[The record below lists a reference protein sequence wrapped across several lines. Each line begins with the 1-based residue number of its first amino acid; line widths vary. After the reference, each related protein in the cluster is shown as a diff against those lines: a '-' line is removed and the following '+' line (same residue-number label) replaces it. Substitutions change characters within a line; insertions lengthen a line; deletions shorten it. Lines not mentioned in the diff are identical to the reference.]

1 MPRVDTV
8 LQGFTVG
15 TDQGLLGF
23 CTVTLIR
30 GSRNILVD
38 AAQVGR
44 RQVLLQR
51 LSALGVAPN
60 DIDVVFLTHAH
71 WDHILNMD
79 LFPNAEFLIHP
90 AEREYAKHPHE
101 HDWATPKYT
110 SLILESY
117 RLREVQEGQEIDE
130 GVQVIDTPGHTPGSI
145 SLLVQSPDGRAAL
158 CGDTM
163 HNSWSAVSGLP
174 RLVFWDVE
182 KAKASIRKILDRSD
196 VVYPGHDRPF
206 RLVAGRVHYVER
218 TGIKIFG
225 LPQPGDGEGPH
236 GITYGLEPPMATMAF
251 LPE

>member
-1 MPRVDTV
+1 MPKVETV

-15 TDQGLLGF
+15 TDQGRLGF

-38 AAQVGR
+38 AAQLGR
-44 RQVLLQR
+44 RQLLQQR
-51 LSALGVAPN
+51 LAALGVAPR
-60 DIDVVFLTHAH
+60 DIHAVFLTHAH

-90 AEREYAKHPHE
+90 AEREYAKDPHE
-101 HDWATPKYT
+101 GDWATPKYT
-110 SLILESY
+110 SKILESY
-117 RLREVQEGQEIDE
+117 RLREVKEGQEIDD
-130 GVQVIDTPGHTPGSI
+130 GVRVIETPGHSPGSM
-145 SLLVQSPDGRAAL
+145 SVLVETPQGRAAL

-163 HNSWSAVSGLP
+163 HNSWSAVSGQPL
-174 RLVFWDVE
+174 LVFWDVE

-196 VVYPGHDRPF
+196 VIYPGHDRPF

-225 LPQPGDGEGPH
+225 LPLPGEGE
-236 GITYGLEPPMATMAF
+236 GSQGVTFGLEPPLETMAF

>member
-51 LSALGVAPN
+51 LAALGVSPN

-101 HDWATPKYT
+101 GDWATPKYT
-110 SLILESY
+110 SRILESY
-117 RLREVQEGQEIDE
+117 QLREVKENNEIDD
-130 GVQVIDTPGHTPGSI
+130 GVRVIETPGHTPGSI
-145 SLLVQSPDGRAAL
+145 SLLVHTPEGQAAL

-174 RLVFWDVE
+174 RLVFWDVD
-182 KAKASIRKILDRSD
+182 KAKASIRKILDRAEII
-196 VVYPGHDRPF
+196 YPGHDRPF

-218 TGIKIFG
+218 TSIKIFG
-225 LPQPGDGEGPH
+225 MPLSGEGEGPH
-236 GITYGLEPPMATMAF
+236 GITYGLEPALDTMAF

>member
-1 MPRVDTV
+1 MPKVETV
-8 LQGFTVG
+8 LQGFTVS
-15 TDQGLLGF
+15 TDQGRVGF
-23 CTVTLIR
+23 CSVTLIR

-44 RQVLLQR
+44 RQLLQQR
-51 LSALGVAPN
+51 LAALGASPR
-60 DIDVVFLTHAH
+60 DIDAVFLTHAH

-101 HDWATPKYT
+101 GDWATPKYT
-110 SLILESY
+110 SKILESY
-117 RLREVQEGQEIDE
+117 RLREVKEGQEIDD
-130 GVQVIDTPGHTPGSI
+130 GVRVIETPGHTPGSM
-145 SLLVQSPDGRAAL
+145 SVLVETPQGRAAL

-174 RLVFWDVE
+174 LLVFWDVE
-182 KAKASIRKILDRSD
+182 RAKTSIRKILDRSD
-196 VVYPGHDRPF
+196 IIYPGHDRPF
-206 RLVAGRVHYVER
+206 RLVAGRVHYLER

-225 LPQPGDGEGPH
+225 LPLSGDGEGSQ
-236 GITYGLEPPMATMAF
+236 GISYGLEPPLETMAF

>member
-1 MPRVDTV
+1 MPKIETV

-38 AAQVGR
+38 AAQIGR
-44 RQVLLQR
+44 RQLLQQR
-51 LSALGVAPN
+51 LAALGVSPK
-60 DIDVVFLTHAH
+60 DIDAVFLTHAH

-90 AEREYAKHPHE
+90 AERDYAKHPHE
-101 HDWATPKYT
+101 RDWATPRYT
-110 SLILESY
+110 STILESY
-117 RLREVQEGQEIDE
+117 RLLEVKEGEEIDD

-145 SLLVQSPDGRAAL
+145 SLLVQTPEGRAAL

-196 VVYPGHDRPF
+196 IVYPGHDRPF
-206 RLVAGRVHYVER
+206 RLVAGRVHYLER
-218 TGIKIFG
+218 TSIKIFN
-225 LPQPGDGEGPH
+225 LPLYGDDEGPH
-236 GITYGLEPPMATMAF
+236 GITYGLEPPLATMAF